1 MLYGKKKPLKRAV
14 IFRSTQQTDLDTFVV
29 ENNKTRLGR
38 GGFTDFRLL
47 SRFSRELHGKFVKF
61 QY

>member
-1 MLYGKKKPLKRAV
+1 MEKKPLKRAV

-47 SRFSRELHGKFVKF
+47 SRIIARRHYGLGKFVKF